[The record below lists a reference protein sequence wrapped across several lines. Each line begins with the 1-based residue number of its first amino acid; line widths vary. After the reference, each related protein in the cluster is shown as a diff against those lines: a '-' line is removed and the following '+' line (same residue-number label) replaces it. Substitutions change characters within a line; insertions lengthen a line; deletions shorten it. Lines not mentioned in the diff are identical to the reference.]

1 MQLLQANEV
10 DFTIAFRRL
19 GDESDAALRGLF
31 TDLVAYD
38 DWAARRRARLA
49 LDGMDGAERRA
60 SMNRVNPAVIPRN
73 HRVEAMIEAAVER
86 QDFSLFEEMNEV
98 LATPFEER
106 PEHEAYRAPPPPSE
120 QPYRTFC
127 GT

>member
-1 MQLLQANEV
+1 
-10 DFTIAFRRL
+10 
-19 GDESDAALRGLF
+19 
-31 TDLVAYD
+31 
-38 DWAARRRARLA
+38 
-49 LDGMDGAERRA
+49 
-60 SMNRVNPAVIPRN
+60 MNRVNPAVIPRN

-106 PEHEAYRAPPPPSE
+106 PEHEAYRAPPPPNE